1 MYVIDTSAL
10 LDGWVRYYP
19 PDVFPALWSHLE
31 DMIKSRDLLSPD
43 EVLLEL
49 GQKDDEI
56 HKWAKANSAMFVP
69 LDEEIQNATQ
79 EILSQ
84 FPRLV
89 GAMKRP
95 QPGGPVCDRACESKG
110 SCSCYWREE
119 QWNPRTAP
127 NSQCLRSIQ
136 DKSLYTATANSRQK
150 LDVSLASRF
159 SNPTG
164 RALNRVFLRH
174 F

>member
-1 MYVIDTSAL
+1 VYVIDTSAL

-19 PDVFPALWSHLE
+19 PDVFPSLWSHLE
-31 DMIKSRDLLSPD
+31 EMVKSGDLLSPD

-56 HKWAKANSAMFVP
+56 HKWAKANNTMFVP

-89 GAMKRP
+89 GAMKDRNRADPFVIALAKVKEAIVVTGERSSGTRERP
-95 QPGGPVCDRACESKG
+95 RIPNVCDQFKISHCTLLQLIR
-110 SCSCYWREE
+110 
-119 QWNPRTAP
+119 
-127 NSQCLRSIQ
+127 
-136 DKSLYTATANSRQK
+136 DKNWTFR
-150 LDVSLASRF
+150 
-159 SNPTG
+159 
-164 RALNRVFLRH
+164 
-174 F
+174 

>member
-19 PDVFPALWSHLE
+19 PDVFPSLWSQLE
-31 DMIKSRDLLSPD
+31 EMIKTGELLSPD

-49 GQKDDEI
+49 GQKDDEV
-56 HKWAKANSAMFVP
+56 HNWAKANSTMFVP

-89 GAMKRP
+89 GAMKDRNRADP
-95 QPGGPVCDRACESKG
+95 FVIALAKVKAATVVTGERSSGTPDRLRIPNVCDHFRISH
-110 SCSCYWREE
+110 
-119 QWNPRTAP
+119 RTLL
-127 NSQCLRSIQ
+127 QLIR
-136 DKSLYTATANSRQK
+136 DKRWTFR
-150 LDVSLASRF
+150 
-159 SNPTG
+159 
-164 RALNRVFLRH
+164 
-174 F
+174 